1 METSSK
7 LEKHLTID
15 RLPLTV
21 SPSIMKQFLAFVTK
35 EFYHIFRDIRT
46 MLILLGMPIV
56 QIILFGFAIN
66 TEVKDCKIA
75 VYDPS
80 RDIATQQIINRL
92 NAGEYF
98 NVVRYLN
105 NPEEINTVFQKNKAN
120 LVIVFGE
127 RFNENLMH
135 TNSAQI
141 QIIADATDPNIA
153 TSAVNYASAIIG
165 SYQQDLL
172 QEMQIPM
179 QITPEVKFLY
189 NPQIKSA
196 YNFVPG
202 VMGLI
207 LMLICAMMTSIAI
220 VREKEMGTM
229 EVLLVS
235 PMKPIYI
242 ILSKVVPY
250 FTLSCINLASILLLS
265 YFVLDVPI
273 AGNLFLL
280 IFVSMLFIF
289 ISLTLGIFVSTIT
302 NSQIAAMLVSAMGFM
317 MPVMLLSGMI
327 FPVENMPNI
336 LQWISNIIPAKW
348 FISAVKNVMIKGTGI
363 SAVLPEI
370 GIMMLMGAV
379 LIFLSMKKFKNRLE

>member
-1 METSSK
+1 
-7 LEKHLTID
+7 
-15 RLPLTV
+15 
-21 SPSIMKQFLAFVTK
+21 
-35 EFYHIFRDIRT
+35 

-92 NAGEYF
+92 DAGEYF
-98 NVVRYLN
+98 NVVQYLN
-105 NPEEINTVFQKNKAN
+105 NPEEINTVFQENKAN

-135 TNSAQI
+135 TNNAQI